1 MKWPFLRKKEHR
13 PEKNLNFA
21 EKEKDYEHML
31 IKHRRRM
38 VVLAVFL
45 VIVMVAAVVC
55 VKIFLDKRVYEN
67 YEVTKTIKMG
77 EVEKCKFY
85 AYGDGVL
92 RYSNDGIS
100 YMIGDETVW
109 NQAFEMKQP
118 VLDMCADYMAIADLE
133 GTTFISMIRNGQ
145 QGEIQTEYPILDI
158 EVAGQG
164 VVAAITK
171 SDIANRLR
179 FMIRMGQT

>member
-1 MKWPFLRKKEHR
+1 MIGKQEQEDEMAFFKKKGTQTGE
-13 PEKNLNFA
+13 NLNFA

-45 VIVMVAAVVC
+45 VIVVMAAVVC

-92 RYSNDGIS
+92 RYKP
-100 YMIGDETVW
+100 
-109 NQAFEMKQP
+109 Q
-118 VLDMCADYMAIADLE
+118 
-133 GTTFISMIRNGQ
+133 
-145 QGEIQTEYPILDI
+145 
-158 EVAGQG
+158 
-164 VVAAITK
+164 
-171 SDIANRLR
+171 SDWLYHSL
-179 FMIRMGQT
+179 